1 MKWLMIALLAVSGP
15 VLAQGKSGGS
25 DAKAAVRSPVEIKLW
40 SVHATNTHQNMDV
53 RLKRIA
59 KHLGNLKFSGFDLL
73 GRQSVDLKVKAKKK
87 FAIVGKRAVHVTV
100 LSRDEKRAR
109 VKVQIVGAKGTLLDT
124 TVSIRRNGFFIVAGP
139 KHRDGVLVLPIFA
152 RY

>member
-1 MKWLMIALLAVSGP
+1 MRWFVLAILMMPGLVF
-15 VLAQGKSGGS
+15 AQGKGGPKS
-25 DAKAAVRSPVEIKLW
+25 AAQGKKEEVQIALW
-40 SVHATNTHQNMDV
+40 TVHASNKHQTMDA

-73 GRQSVDLKVKAKKK
+73 AKQGAALKVKAKTT
-87 FAIVGKRAVHVTV
+87 FNIVGKRSVEITV

-109 VKVQIVGAKGTLLDT
+109 VRVAVMGANGKLLDT
-124 TVSIRRNGFFIVAGP
+124 TVSIRRNGFFMVAGP
-139 KHRDGVLVLPIFA
+139 AHKGGILVLPIFA